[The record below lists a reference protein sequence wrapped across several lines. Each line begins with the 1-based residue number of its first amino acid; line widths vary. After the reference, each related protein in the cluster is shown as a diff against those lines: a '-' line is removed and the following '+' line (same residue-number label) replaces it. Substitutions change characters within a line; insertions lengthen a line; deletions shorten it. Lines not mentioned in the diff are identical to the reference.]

1 VSFRKEALTLG
12 GKITDQQVRK
22 LMEEM
27 AKKSNKRFAAMKAGI
42 DRRTAAKYLELG
54 KLPSELPP
62 IERSWRTRENPF
74 EEHWQEVGSW
84 LENAPELEAKFLFDH
99 LCEKYPGTYQEGQ
112 LRTLQRH
119 VRQWRAINGPDKEV
133 FFSQEHYPG
142 QLMQTDFTHMNSLG
156 VSIRGEEFTHMLC
169 HCVLTYSNWEWG
181 RICFSESYEAIKLGV
196 QSTLVKL
203 GRVPERHRT
212 DGTTAATHLLEKG
225 KKGKRDFNEEYKN
238 LMDHFAMKPETVNDP
253 NHNAD
258 VESSHNVLKN
268 RINQHLIF
276 RGKRD
281 FENRGEYEA
290 FIFNIMEKAN
300 IFRSKRLKEELD
312 VMKELPVSRLPL
324 YTETE
329 EKVRPSSTVRL
340 KKNVYSVP
348 SRLIGERVTARVYED
363 KIYILYAGK
372 LQLEV
377 ERLRGSGGKYINYR
391 HIIWSLVNKPGAFEN
406 YKYRQELFPT
416 IHFRKTY
423 DALRGWYS
431 PFIANKEY
439 LRILYYAATTMESEV
454 ETALILL
461 LEGGAMFSSDHVKEL
476 VGGKK
481 QTAPAITP
489 PRVNL
494 AEYNIFLKE
503 AAS

>member
-1 VSFRKEALTLG
+1 MG
-12 GKITDQQVRK
+12 GKITDQQVRR

-27 AKKSNKRFAAMKAGI
+27 AKKPDKSFAAMKAGM

-62 IERSWRTRENPF
+62 IERTWRTRENPF
-74 EEHWQEVGSW
+74 EQHWPEVENW
-84 LENAPELEAKFLFDH
+84 LENAPELEGKFLFDR
-99 LCEKYPGTYQEGQ
+99 LCEKYPETYQENQ
-112 LRTLQRH
+112 VRTLQRH
-119 VRQWRAINGPDKEV
+119 VKQWRALNGPDKEV
-133 FFSQEHYPG
+133 FFSQQHYPG
-142 QLMQTDFTHMNSLG
+142 KLMQTDFTHMNSLG
-156 VSIRGEEFTHMLC
+156 VTIRGEEFNHMLC

-203 GRVPERHRT
+203 GRVPERHRS

-225 KKGKRDFNEEYKN
+225 KMGRRDFNTEYKN
-238 LMDHFAMKPETVNDP
+238 LMDHFGMKPETVNDP

-268 RINQHLIF
+268 RINQYLIF
-276 RGKRD
+276 RGNRD
-281 FENRGEYEA
+281 FESRGEYES
-290 FIFNIMEKAN
+290 FIFSIMDKAN
-300 IFRSKRLKEELD
+300 TLRSKRLKEELA
-312 VMKELPVSRLPL
+312 VMKELPVNRLPL

-363 KIYILYAGK
+363 KVYILYAGK

-377 ERLRGSGGKYINYR
+377 ERLRGSGGKCINYR

-406 YKYRQELFPT
+406 YKYRQELVPT

-461 LEGGAMFSSDHVKEL
+461 MEGGAMFSSDHVKEL

-481 QTAPAITP
+481 QPALPMTS

-494 AEYNIFLKE
+494 AEYDILLKE